1 MYDDKTMRVT
11 DYSHSTLQSAAAHQ
25 RDLART
31 KCQCHHRKLAKK
43 WRPLR
48 AIISEI
54 TTAIR
59 SRTLTSTN
67 INTLQ

>member
-1 MYDDKTMRVT
+1 MYDDKIMRVT
-11 DYSHSTLQSAAAHQ
+11 DYLHSRCGRFQSHTEQ
-25 RDLART
+25 DLVRT
-31 KCQCHHRKLAKK
+31 MSPQETGKK

-48 AIISEI
+48 PIISEI

-59 SRTLTSTN
+59 SRTLISTN